1 MNVSSRS
8 SSVAP
13 PKITMMTRLIHCMF
27 ETFLRR
33 TSTQPICT
41 TVAAIAAAVATKMS
55 LTLKAMKKRMTGKK
69 SKRNFNRRA
78 SG

>member
-1 MNVSSRS
+1 
-8 SSVAP
+8 
-13 PKITMMTRLIHCMF
+13 
-27 ETFLRR
+27 
-33 TSTQPICT
+33 
-41 TVAAIAAAVATKMS
+41 VATKMS